1 MAHKAI
7 NKRRDL
13 IEELLDPLMADIIKN
28 FQPYTAGQ
36 NLNSQADFC
45 RKLRLFLLFSG
56 VLKESYFNKLI
67 ECSLDML
74 RK

>member
-1 MAHKAI
+1 
-7 NKRRDL
+7 
-13 IEELLDPLMADIIKN
+13 MADIINN

-36 NLNSQADFC
+36 SLNSQADFC

-56 VLKESYFNKLI
+56 VLKEGYFNKLV
-67 ECSLDML
+67 ECALDML